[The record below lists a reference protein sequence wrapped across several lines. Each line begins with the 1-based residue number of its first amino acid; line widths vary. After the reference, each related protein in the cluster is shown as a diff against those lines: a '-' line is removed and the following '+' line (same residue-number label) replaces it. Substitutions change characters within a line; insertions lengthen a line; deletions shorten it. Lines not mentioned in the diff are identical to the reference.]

1 MTNWNLLGHEWAV
14 EMLRRQIQ
22 RGTTSH
28 AYLFTGPPGVGRRT
42 LALRFAQA
50 LLCPEMT
57 TPGEPCGVCRTCR
70 QIEAGQY
77 ADLSVVQA
85 DRVGGVLKVE
95 QVRAVRQSLA
105 LKPFQGPYR
114 IVLFLR
120 FQEAHPSAAN
130 ALLKTLE
137 ESPAHAILLLTADSA
152 EQLLPTIVSR
162 CEVLRLRPLPLEQ
175 VESWLQAR
183 PEVASAPDEGLPHS
197 RLLAHLSG
205 GRPGYALR
213 LLADGTALTL
223 RRQSLDQVRECLA
236 ARRRQR
242 FAQAESLARDRETL
256 RSVFLLWLTYWRDV
270 LLRVS
275 QAAVP
280 IINVD
285 YATEIEALAARLSL
299 AEARRIVEELEMA
312 IERLEKN
319 VNARLLTEVLLL
331 NWPFIPAL
339 T

>member
-14 EMLRRQIQ
+14 EMLRRQIE
-22 RGTTSH
+22 RGTISH

-50 LLCPEMT
+50 LLCPEGA
-57 TPGEPCGVCRTCR
+57 PAAEPCGVCRTCR
-70 QIEAGQY
+70 QIETMQY
-77 ADLSVVQA
+77 PDLTVVQA
-85 DRVGGVLKVE
+85 EKEGEVLKVE
-95 QVRAVRQSLA
+95 QVRAVRQNLA
-105 LKPFQGPYR
+105 LKPYQGRYR

-137 ESPAHAILLLTADSA
+137 EAPAHAILLLTADSA

-162 CEVLRLRPLPLEQ
+162 CEVLRLRPLPLEN
-175 VESWLQAR
+175 VERWLQTR
-183 PEVASAPDEGLPHS
+183 PEMASAPDEGLPHS
-197 RLLAHLSG
+197 RLLAHVSG

-213 LLADGTALTL
+213 LLSNAAILEF
-223 RRQSLDQVRECLA
+223 RQQQLSAIRSLLA
-236 ARRRQR
+236 ANRRQR
-242 FAQAESLARDRETL
+242 FAQAESLARDRETS

-280 IINVD
+280 IVNVD

-312 IERLEKN
+312 IERLERN

-331 NWPFIPAL
+331 NWPKVTLP
-339 T
+339 